1 MRDGSD
7 YFRAPP
13 STFVQLAKCFLF
25 QNSLEE
31 SGAAG
36 WPIEQML
43 LDIVNLY
50 CL

>member
-7 YFRAPP
+7 YCRAPP
-13 STFVQLAKCFLF
+13 NTFVQLAKCFLF

-36 WPIEQML
+36 WPIEQTL